1 MNQVRWSNALEVDDD
16 ERPILIVMAMTVSK
30 DSHFALTVS
39 ADNLIGKYDL
49 VSEKMFGCS
58 SIT

>member
-1 MNQVRWSNALEVDDD
+1 
-16 ERPILIVMAMTVSK
+16 MAMTVSK
-30 DSHFALTVS
+30 DFRFALTVS

-49 VSEKMFGCS
+49 VSEKIFTYL